1 MNMRPIPIC
10 AALLALAAA
19 AAAET
24 TYQDPPGRFTVAVP
38 DGWTAAPQD
47 TGGMGGVQ
55 LRRDATWMLIG
66 PFGGANDGRDAVA
79 QLTEQFRA
87 QYRTLT
93 PVKSGAFKVGGQPAV
108 YAAFDAVN
116 SHGARIVLTLAGL
129 DSPLAGVFV
138 VISAAPQR
146 EAATAQPVLDRIRE
160 SVKWYEP
167 GAAPATGKQ

>member
-1 MNMRPIPIC
+1 MHLRPIPIC

-24 TYQDPPGRFTVAVP
+24 TYQDPPGRFTLVVP

-66 PFGGANDGRDAVA
+66 PFGGASDRRDAVS

-87 QYRTLT
+87 QYRTLA
-93 PVKSGAFKVGGQPAV
+93 PVKSGDFKVGGQPAV
-108 YAAFDAVN
+108 YATFDAVN
-116 SHGARIVLTLAGL
+116 SRGARIVLTLAGV
-129 DSPLAGVFV
+129 DSPSAGVFV

-160 SVKWYEP
+160 TVRWYEP